1 MKLHI
6 DSETCVGCGL
16 CVGSYPDTFA
26 FDDEVEET
34 YGEKDGFAR
43 TFIYEVIQEFDFTWN
58 NRGWWVCTEN
68 EITDYSLL
76 SVEYTPYLE

>member
-26 FDDEVEET
+26 FDDEGKATVIGEIDEASAEEAISSCPA
-34 YGEKDGFAR
+34 GAISE
-43 TFIYEVIQEFDFTWN
+43 
-58 NRGWWVCTEN
+58 
-68 EITDYSLL
+68 
-76 SVEYTPYLE
+76 

>member
-26 FDDEVEET
+26 FDDEGKATVIGEIDEASAEEAI
-34 YGEKDGFAR
+34 GSCPAGAISK
-43 TFIYEVIQEFDFTWN
+43 
-58 NRGWWVCTEN
+58 
-68 EITDYSLL
+68 
-76 SVEYTPYLE
+76 